1 MNLRRAVLS
10 VLILLPL
17 ALALAGCNSLK
28 AISVTPASGAEVLTA
43 VGQTAQYT
51 ATGTGQEGS
60 APTTT
65 SNISSSVTWSVSNPS
80 VATISATGLATAI
93 GAGYTLITA
102 ESNGITAT
110 SDLTVNLANSTTT
123 IASGTVASIAVI
135 PGTQS
140 VASPTQTSQFLAI
153 GTTSTGATENLTG
166 QVTWSSSSP
175 QIATIGA
182 NTGLATAV
190 GQGTTTIAAI
200 YTNTTGGTVVAGTAT
215 FTVTGGTAEKYT
227 AVAITPGS
235 QSLTLTQTGQ
245 FIALGT
251 SGSTSL
257 QSDVTSSAQIK
268 WSSSSP
274 SIATVSA
281 TGLATGVSAGTSTI
295 TAELTNADGSVVS
308 STASITVVAA
318 TAPEP
323 LLSLTIVPSSITV
336 GNLQDT
342 GQFLAI
348 GTFSTTPTV
357 RDLTNSP
364 TLTWISTLPNTFPVN
379 TNTAGSQGSSAGTV
393 TAIGSGSA
401 VIIAEATSSDGTIQ
415 TATATFN
422 CPLILP
428 DPPNTP
434 GSCYAG
440 SQSASLLATLTIYGQ
455 GLNTTGWLVTA
466 PSATGTASV
475 IHCGPGSKTGGSV
488 CEATYPVGTTVTVTA
503 PAESGVS
510 FGGWSSNCT
519 PILAV
524 NSAGPNSCSVVLTT
538 NDTVGAIFN

>member
-1 MNLRRAVLS
+1 
-10 VLILLPL
+10 
-17 ALALAGCNSLK
+17 
-28 AISVTPASGAEVLTA
+28 
-43 VGQTAQYT
+43 
-51 ATGTGQEGS
+51 
-60 APTTT
+60 
-65 SNISSSVTWSVSNPS
+65 
-80 VATISATGLATAI
+80 
-93 GAGYTLITA
+93 
-102 ESNGITAT
+102 
-110 SDLTVNLANSTTT
+110 
-123 IASGTVASIAVI
+123 
-135 PGTQS
+135 
-140 VASPTQTSQFLAI
+140 
-153 GTTSTGATENLTG
+153 
-166 QVTWSSSSP
+166 
-175 QIATIGA
+175 
-182 NTGLATAV
+182 
-190 GQGTTTIAAI
+190 
-200 YTNTTGGTVVAGTAT
+200 VAGTAT

-227 AVAITPGS
+227 AVSLTPGS
-235 QSLTLTQTGQ
+235 QALTLTQTGQ
-245 FIALGT
+245 FVALGT
-251 SGSTSL
+251 SGSTGL

-295 TAELTNADGSVVS
+295 TAELTNSDGSVVS
-308 STASITVVAA
+308 NTASITVTAT

-364 TLTWISTLPNTFPVN
+364 TLTWISTMPNSFPVN
-379 TNTAGSQGSSAGTV
+379 TNTAGTPGSSAGTV

-440 SQSASLLATLTIYGQ
+440 SQAASLLATLTIYGQ
-455 GLNTTGWLVTA
+455 GLNSTGWLVTA
-466 PSATGTASV
+466 PSATGTANV
-475 IHCGPGSKTGGSV
+475 IHCGPGSTTGGSV

-503 PAESGVS
+503 PAESGVH

-524 NSAGPNSCSVVLTT
+524 NAAGPNSCSVVLTT